1 MEFVNF
7 PYQLGPFVSPQEVE
21 EQALKPPSEGVTR
34 TQAHFKTDIEIQ
46 NVKTDLFP
54 SQYLGMLQA
63 YTKPVQSF
71 ILGQIND
78 WPTCLSTYLVG
89 QGQICFVT

>member
-1 MEFVNF
+1 MEFVTF

-21 EQALKPPSEGVTR
+21 ELKPSSEGVTR

-78 WPTCLSTYLVG
+78 WPTCLSTYLVC